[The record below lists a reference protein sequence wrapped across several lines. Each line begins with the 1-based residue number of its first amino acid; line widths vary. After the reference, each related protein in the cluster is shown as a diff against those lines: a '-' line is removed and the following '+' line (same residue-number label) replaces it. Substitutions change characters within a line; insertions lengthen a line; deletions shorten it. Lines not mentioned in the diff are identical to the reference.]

1 MKKKIKVLNIISS
14 LNPIYGGTS
23 SSTIDLS
30 LALAKKGF
38 KIDIVTND
46 PIKSSYTR
54 IKSVK
59 VYNLGQGVGS
69 YNFSLKLFFWLKKNK
84 SRYDKFIFH
93 GIWQFN
99 TVIARYL
106 LKNNF
111 YVFTHGQLD
120 PYFSTEILKKLKK
133 QIYWNLIEKGNLK
146 NSKAILLTNKNE
158 RELQKKTFVNTNGL
172 KKKIAKIGIVRT
184 NLNKN
189 KSKKILAK
197 IFPKLNNKKYLLFLG
212 RFHKKKGCEILL
224 KTFKK
229 ITSAKTDIYLMM
241 VGPNNSYQNNL
252 KILSKNLGLHNK
264 VIWSNTLIKK
274 QKWAILKNAEA
285 MVLSSHGENFGM
297 SIAESLSM
305 NVPVITTNK
314 VNIHNI
320 LTKTK
325 SGFIANNTEKSFYLS
340 LKKFLSL
347 NKNDKTK
354 MKLNASRCF
363 QKYFDIENNLHS
375 ITKILNEKK

>member
-1 MKKKIKVLNIISS
+1 
-14 LNPIYGGTS
+14 
-23 SSTIDLS
+23 
-30 LALAKKGF
+30 
-38 KIDIVTND
+38 
-46 PIKSSYTR
+46 
-54 IKSVK
+54 
-59 VYNLGQGVGS
+59 
-69 YNFSLKLFFWLKKNK
+69 
-84 SRYDKFIFH
+84 
-93 GIWQFN
+93 
-99 TVIARYL
+99 
-106 LKNNF
+106 
-111 YVFTHGQLD
+111 
-120 PYFSTEILKKLKK
+120 
-133 QIYWNLIEKGNLK
+133 
-146 NSKAILLTNKNE
+146 
-158 RELQKKTFVNTNGL
+158 
-172 KKKIAKIGIVRT
+172 
-184 NLNKN
+184 
-189 KSKKILAK
+189 
-197 IFPKLNNKKYLLFLG
+197 
-212 RFHKKKGCEILL
+212 
-224 KTFKK
+224 
-229 ITSAKTDIYLMM
+229 MM

>member
-1 MKKKIKVLNIISS
+1 MEKKIKVLNIISS

-23 SSTIDLS
+23 SSTVDLS

-38 KIDIVTND
+38 EVDVVTND
-46 PIKSSYTR
+46 PIKSTYSNMEL
-54 IKSVK
+54 VK
-59 VYNLGQGVGS
+59 VYNLGQGLGN
-69 YNFSLKLFFWLKKNK
+69 YNFSLKLFLWLKKNK
-84 SRYDKFIFH
+84 FKYDKFIFH

-99 TVIARYL
+99 TLIARYL

-120 PYFSTEILKKLKK
+120 PYFATEILKKIKK
-133 QIYWNLIEKGNLK
+133 QIYWYLIEKGNLK
-146 NSKAILLTNKNE
+146 KSKAILLTNENE
-158 RELQKKTFVNTNGL
+158 RELQKKTFVNTSGL
-172 KKKIAKIGIVRT
+172 KKKIAKIGIVGT
-184 NLNKN
+184 ILNKN
-189 KSKKILAK
+189 KSKEILAQ
-197 IFPKLNNKKYLLFLG
+197 IFPKLKNKKYLLFLG

-224 KTFKK
+224 NSFKK
-229 ITSAKTDIYLMM
+229 IISAKKDIYLLM
-241 VGPNNSYQNNL
+241 VGPNNSYQNSL

-264 VIWSNTLIKK
+264 VIWSDTLIKK
-274 QKWAILKNAEA
+274 QKWAVLKNAEA

-325 SGFIANNTEKSFYLS
+325 SGFISNNTEKSFYLS

-347 NKNDKTK
+347 NKKNKK
-354 MKLNASRCF
+354 IMKLNASKCF
-363 QKYFDIENNLHS
+363 QKYFDIENNLQS
-375 ITKILNEKK
+375 ITKILNEK